1 MPPDARM
8 ARQLARPI
16 VEPAQN
22 IQPVVDV
29 LLKMARWKERQM
41 NKRLLAQLRRLSA
54 TQKAL
59 DKVNAQPMA

>member
-1 MPPDARM
+1 MTPDERM
-8 ARQLARPI
+8 ARQLARHI
-16 VEPAQN
+16 VEPEQN

>member
-1 MPPDARM
+1 MTPDERM
-8 ARQLARPI
+8 ARQLARHI
-16 VEPAQN
+16 VEPEQN

-41 NKRLLAQLRRLSA
+41 NKRLLAHLRRMSA

>member
-1 MPPDARM
+1 MTPDERM
-8 ARQLARPI
+8 ARQLASHI
-16 VEPAQN
+16 VEPEQN

-41 NKRLLAQLRRLSA
+41 NKRLLAQLRRMSA